1 MARRII
7 HGLQL
12 EYDFLLESTVFTI
25 EFLHGGLMMHIP
37 MKEYRGGYLDYFDGV
52 DGEMFGLIELKD
64 FIEQLGY
71 NSDHVNAWHVHGISL
86 QDGSHIIDSDQL
98 AYKVMNLIPEN
109 RIARI
114 VLEHVHHG
122 IFEEEHDL
130 ELGDSDSFE
139 SVRGSDEEDNVVK
152 FLKYNP

>member
-7 HGLQL
+7 RGLQP
-12 EYDFLLESTVFTI
+12 EYDPLLEPTLFTI
-25 EFLHGGLMMHIP
+25 EFLHGGLMLHIP
-37 MKEYRGGYLDYFDGV
+37 VKDYRGGYLDYFDGV

-109 RIARI
+109 RIVRI

-122 IFEEEHDL
+122 DNYSNL
-130 ELGDSDSFE
+130 EPEL
-139 SVRGSDEEDNVVK
+139 
-152 FLKYNP
+152 